1 MYRLIRFA
9 IAALVLTT
17 AAHADVLHV
26 GPGQQYADP
35 RAACLQAR
43 PGDTVLLHTATYRG
57 TYWIENISGTSS
69 NPIVIRGEARD
80 AVVFDGGSESMHF
93 SDCSHLVV
101 ENFTVKGQTG
111 NGMNCDD
118 GGTIET
124 PAHHITFRELTFGTM
139 SVTGNNDQLKL
150 SGLDS
155 FVVENCVFEDGSAGG
170 SGVDMVGCH
179 DGVFRSNTFQ
189 RQGSNCIQAKGGCR
203 YLRIERNR
211 FIDGGQRALNLGGS
225 TGLQFF
231 RPLDAPFEA
240 ADILVVA
247 NVFIRSIAPI
257 AYVGCVRVSVTNNTI
272 VDPVRW
278 VVRILQETVDSSRF
292 LPCGNNIF
300 QNNLVVFRS
309 SISRH
314 VNIGGNTEPSTFT
327 LRNNCWYNVD
337 APASS
342 RPQEAQLTET
352 ASLYG
357 QDPLLRSYATG
368 DVRPL
373 PASPLRGAG
382 YASTERANDMD
393 GRPFAQPPSIGAYE
407 VDEATSV
414 DEQAIQPTIRI
425 TRTIGGY
432 WVEVANSNL
441 PTHVRVYN
449 LLGGFVMSAVVAQ
462 TPQFVPTESGAF
474 IVP

>member
-1 MYRLIRFA
+1 MA
-9 IAALVLTT
+9 TIALAT

-26 GPGQQYADP
+26 GPSQQYADP

-43 PGDTVLLHTATYRG
+43 PGDTVLLHAAQYRG
-57 TYWIENISGTSS
+57 PFFIERIGGTQRD
-69 NPIVIRGEARD
+69 PIVIRGESRD
-80 AVVFDGGSESMHF
+80 AVVFDGGSESIHF
-93 SDCSHLVV
+93 SDCSHLVI

-139 SVTGNNDQLKL
+139 LATGNNDQLKL

-155 FVVENCVFEDGSAGG
+155 FVVENSVFEDGSAGG

-179 DGVFRSNTFQ
+179 DGVFRNNTFR

-203 YLRIERNR
+203 YLRIERNW
-211 FIDGGQRALNLGGS
+211 FLDGGQRALNLGGS
-225 TGLQFF
+225 TGLDFF
-231 RPLDAPFEA
+231 RPRDARFEA
-240 ADILVVA
+240 ADLDVVA
-247 NVFIRSIAPI
+247 NVFIGSIAPI

-278 VVRILQETVDSSRF
+278 VMRILQETVDSLRF
-292 LPCGNNIF
+292 YPCGDNSF
-300 QNNLVVFRS
+300 QNNLIVFRS

-314 VNIGGNTEPSTFT
+314 VNIGPNTNPSSFI

-337 APASS
+337 APTSS

-352 ASLYG
+352 SSLYG

-368 DVRPL
+368 NIRPL
-373 PASPLRGAG
+373 PTSPLKGAG
-382 YASTERANDMD
+382 YRVTGLTTDMD
-393 GRPFAQPPSIGAYE
+393 GIPFAQIPSIGAYE
-407 VDEATSV
+407 VDDATSV
-414 DEQAIQPTIRI
+414 DTYITQPAVRI
-425 TRTIGGY
+425 TRTIGGS
-432 WVEVANSNL
+432 WVETAKDRL
-441 PTHVRVYN
+441 PIRVRVFD
-449 LLGGFVMSAVVAQ
+449 LLGSHRATVDV
-462 TPQFVPTESGAF
+462 TTNRQFISTESTAF
-474 IVP
+474 VVP

>member
-1 MYRLIRFA
+1 MVLA
-9 IAALVLTT
+9 VMIAMMAL
-17 AAHADVLHV
+17 AAAARADVLHV
-26 GPGQQYADP
+26 GPGRQYTDP

-43 PGDTVLLHTATYRG
+43 PGDTVLLHAAQYRG
-57 TYWIENISGTSS
+57 AFFIENIAGTTRD
-69 NPIVIRGEARD
+69 PIVIRGESRD

-93 SDCSHLVV
+93 SDCSHLVI
-101 ENFTVKGQTG
+101 ENFTVRGQTA

-118 GGTIET
+118 GGSIET
-124 PAHHITFRELTFGTM
+124 PAHHITFRDLTFAAM
-139 SVTGNNDQLKL
+139 AATGNNDQLKL

-155 FVVENCVFEDGSAGG
+155 FVVENCIFEDGSAGG

-179 DGVFRSNTFQ
+179 DGVFRNNTFR

-203 YLRIERNR
+203 FLRIERNW
-211 FIDGGQRALNLGGS
+211 FVDGGQRAVNLGGS

-272 VDPVRW
+272 IDPARW
-278 VVRILQETVDSSRF
+278 VIRILQETVDSSRF

-314 VNIGGNTEPSTFT
+314 VNIGSNTEPSSFT

-342 RPQEAQLTET
+342 RPQEALLTET

-373 PASPLRGAG
+373 PASPLRAAG
-382 YASTERANDMD
+382 YATTESAIDID
-393 GRPFAQPPSIGAYE
+393 GKPFAQPPSIGAYE

-414 DEQAIQPTIRI
+414 DEHAIQPTIRV
-425 TRTIGGY
+425 TRTIGGS
-432 WVEVANSNL
+432 WIETAPSNL
-441 PTHVRVYN
+441 PKHVRVCN
-449 LLGGFVMSAVVAQ
+449 LLGGFVQSVVIAH

>member
-1 MYRLIRFA
+1 MLAVMIT
-9 IAALVLTT
+9 ALVL
-17 AAHADVLHV
+17 AVSAYANVLHV
-26 GPGQQYADP
+26 GPGRQYADP
-35 RAACLQAR
+35 RAACLEAR
-43 PGDTVLLHTATYRG
+43 PGDTVLLHAAQYRG
-57 TYWIENISGTSS
+57 PFFIENIAGTASD
-69 NPIVIRGEARD
+69 PIVIRGESRE
-80 AVVFDGGSESMHF
+80 AVLFDGGSESMHF
-93 SDCSHLVV
+93 SDCSRLVI
-101 ENFTVKGQTG
+101 ENFTVRGQTA

-118 GGTIET
+118 GGSIET
-124 PAHHITFRELTFGTM
+124 PAHHITFRDLTFAAM
-139 SVTGNNDQLKL
+139 AATGNNDQLKL
-150 SGLDS
+150 SGLDT

-179 DGVFRSNTFQ
+179 FGVFRSNTFQ

-203 YLRIERNR
+203 FLRIERNR
-211 FIDGGQRALNLGGS
+211 FVDGGQRALNLGGS

-231 RPLDAPFEA
+231 RPLDAPYEA
-240 ADILVVA
+240 ADIQVVA
-247 NVFIRSIAPI
+247 NVFLGSIAPI

-272 VDPVRW
+272 IDPVRW
-278 VVRILQETVDSSRF
+278 VIRILQETVDPSRF

-300 QNNLVVFRS
+300 ENNLVVFRS

-314 VNIGGNTEPSTFT
+314 VNIGGNTEPSTFI

-342 RPQEAQLTET
+342 RPQELQLTES

-357 QDPLLRSYATG
+357 EDPLLRSYATG

-407 VDEATSV
+407 VDDATSV
-414 DEQAIQPTIRI
+414 ETHIAQPSIRV
-425 TRTIGGY
+425 TRTMDGS
-432 WVEVANSNL
+432 WVETSMDNL
-441 PTHVRVYN
+441 PLRLRVFD
-449 LLGGFVMSAVVAQ
+449 LLGSFVTTVDVNS
-462 TPQFVPTESGAF
+462 TRQFIPTQRMAL
-474 IVP
+474 VMP

>member
-1 MYRLIRFA
+1 MLAVMIT
-9 IAALVLTT
+9 ALVL
-17 AAHADVLHV
+17 AVSAHADVLHV
-26 GPGQQYADP
+26 GPGRQYADP

-43 PGDTVLLHTATYRG
+43 PGDTVLLHAAQYRG
-57 TYWIENISGTSS
+57 PFFIENIAGTASD
-69 NPIVIRGEARD
+69 PIVIRGESRE

-93 SDCSHLVV
+93 SDCSHLVI
-101 ENFTVKGQTG
+101 ENFTVRGQTA

-124 PAHHITFRELTFGTM
+124 PAHHITFRDLTFAAM
-139 SVTGNNDQLKL
+139 AATGNNDQLKL

-155 FVVENCVFEDGSAGG
+155 FVVENCVFEDGSSGG

-179 DGVFRSNTFQ
+179 FGVFRSNTFQ

-203 YLRIERNR
+203 FLRIERNR
-211 FIDGGQRALNLGGS
+211 FVDGGQRVLNLGGS

-240 ADILVVA
+240 ADIMVVA

-272 VDPVRW
+272 IDPVRW
-278 VVRILQETVDSSRF
+278 VIRILQETVDPSRF

-300 QNNLVVFRS
+300 ENNLVVFRS

-337 APASS
+337 APTSS
-342 RPQEAQLTET
+342 RPQEALLTET
-352 ASLYG
+352 SSLYG

-414 DEQAIQPTIRI
+414 DAYIAQPSIRI
-425 TRTIGGY
+425 TRTIGGS
-432 WVEVANSNL
+432 WIETSHDQL
-441 PTHVRVYN
+441 PIRVRVFD
-449 LLGGFVMSAVVAQ
+449 LLGSHVATVDVESTRQFISTEPAALVV
-462 TPQFVPTESGAF
+462 P
-474 IVP
+474 

>member
-9 IAALVLTT
+9 ITALVLTT
-17 AAHADVLHV
+17 VAHADILHV

-35 RAACLQAR
+35 RVACLQAR
-43 PGDTVLLHTATYRG
+43 PGDTVLLHAAQYRG
-57 TYWIENISGTSS
+57 AFFIENIAGTARD
-69 NPIVIRGEARD
+69 PIVIRGESREG
-80 AVVFDGGSESMHF
+80 VVFDGGSESLHF
-93 SDCSHLVV
+93 SDCSYLVI
-101 ENFTVKGQTG
+101 ENFTVRGQTA

-124 PAHHITFRELTFGTM
+124 PAHHITFRDLTFAAM
-139 SVTGNNDQLKL
+139 AATGNNDQLKL

-155 FVVENCVFEDGSAGG
+155 FVVENCIFEDGSAGG

-179 DGVFRSNTFQ
+179 SGVFRSNTFQ

-203 YLRIERNR
+203 FLRIERNR

-240 ADILVVA
+240 ADIVVVA

-257 AYVGCVRVSVTNNTI
+257 AYVGSVRVSVTNNTI
-272 VDPVRW
+272 IDPVRW
-278 VVRILQETVDSSRF
+278 VIRILQETVDPSRF
-292 LPCGNNIF
+292 LPCGDNTF

-337 APASS
+337 VPTSS

-352 ASLYG
+352 SSLYG

-373 PASPLRGAG
+373 PASPLRAAG
-382 YASTERANDMD
+382 YASSESSFDID

-407 VDEATSV
+407 ADEATSV
-414 DEQAIQPTIRI
+414 DVYIAQPSIRI
-425 TRTIGGY
+425 TRTIGGS
-432 WVEVANSNL
+432 WIETSNDHL
-441 PTHVRVYN
+441 PIRVRVFD
-449 LLGGFVMSAVVAQ
+449 LLGSHVA
-462 TPQFVPTESGAF
+462 TVDVESTRQFISTEPTSL

>member
-1 MYRLIRFA
+1 MLAVMIT
-9 IAALVLTT
+9 ALVL
-17 AAHADVLHV
+17 AVSAYADVLHV
-26 GPGQQYADP
+26 GPGRQYADP
-35 RAACLQAR
+35 RAACLEAR
-43 PGDTVLLHTATYRG
+43 PGDTVLLHAAQYRG
-57 TYWIENISGTSS
+57 PFFIENIAGTASD
-69 NPIVIRGEARD
+69 PIVIRGESRE
-80 AVVFDGGSESMHF
+80 AVLFDGGSESMHF
-93 SDCSHLVV
+93 SDCSHLVI
-101 ENFTVKGQTG
+101 ENITVRGQTA

-118 GGTIET
+118 GGSIET
-124 PAHHITFRELTFGTM
+124 PAHHITFRDLTFAAM
-139 SVTGNNDQLKL
+139 AATGNNDQLKL

-179 DGVFRSNTFQ
+179 FGVFRSNTFQ

-203 YLRIERNR
+203 FLRIERNR
-211 FIDGGQRALNLGGS
+211 FVDGGQRALNLGGS

-231 RPLDAPFEA
+231 RPLDAPYEA
-240 ADILVVA
+240 ADIQVVA
-247 NVFIRSIAPI
+247 NVFLGSIAPI

-272 VDPVRW
+272 IDPVRW
-278 VVRILQETVDSSRF
+278 VIRILQETVDPSRF

-300 QNNLVVFRS
+300 ENNLVVFRS

-342 RPQEAQLTET
+342 RPQEPQLTES

-357 QDPLLRSYATG
+357 EDPLLRSYATG

-414 DEQAIQPTIRI
+414 DAYIAQPSIRI
-425 TRTIGGY
+425 TRTIGGS
-432 WVEVANSNL
+432 WIETSHDQL
-441 PTHVRVYN
+441 PIRVRVFD
-449 LLGGFVMSAVVAQ
+449 LLGSHVATVDVESTRQFISTEPAALVV
-462 TPQFVPTESGAF
+462 P
-474 IVP
+474 

>member
-1 MYRLIRFA
+1 MVLA
-9 IAALVLTT
+9 VMIATMALAS
-17 AAHADVLHV
+17 AARADVLHV
-26 GPGQQYADP
+26 GPSQQYADP

-43 PGDTVLLHTATYRG
+43 PGDTVLLHAAQYRG
-57 TYWIENISGTSS
+57 PFFIERIGGTQRD
-69 NPIVIRGEARD
+69 PIVIRGESRD
-80 AVVFDGGSESMHF
+80 AVVFDGGSESIHF
-93 SDCSHLVV
+93 SDCSHLVI

-139 SVTGNNDQLKL
+139 SATGNNDQLKL

-179 DGVFRSNTFQ
+179 DGVFRSNTFR
-189 RQGSNCIQAKGGCR
+189 RQGTNCIQAKGGCR
-203 YLRIERNR
+203 FLRIEHNR
-211 FIDGGQRALNLGGS
+211 FVDGGQRALNLGGS

-240 ADILVVA
+240 ADIVVVA

-272 VDPVRW
+272 IDPVRW

-327 LRNNCWYNVD
+327 FRNNCWYNVD

-342 RPQEAQLTET
+342 RPQEPQLTET

-373 PASPLRGAG
+373 PASPLRAAG
-382 YASTERANDMD
+382 YATTESAIDID
-393 GRPFAQPPSIGAYE
+393 GKPFAQPPSIGAYE
-407 VDEATSV
+407 VDDATSV
-414 DEQAIQPTIRI
+414 ETCIVHPSIRI
-425 TRTIGGY
+425 TRTIGGS
-432 WVEVANSNL
+432 WVEIANDHL
-441 PTHVRVYN
+441 PIRVRIFD
-449 LLGGFVMSAVVAQ
+449 LLGLHIGTVDITA
-462 TPQFVPTESGAF
+462 TRQFISTESTAF
-474 IVP
+474 VVP

>member
-1 MYRLIRFA
+1 MLLLFIA
-9 IAALVLTT
+9 ISTLVLSVP
-17 AAHADVLHV
+17 ASADVLHV
-26 GPGQQYADP
+26 GPSQQYAEP

-43 PGDTVLLHTATYRG
+43 PGDTVLLHAAIYRG
-57 TYWIENISGTSS
+57 AYWIENIAGSI
-69 NPIVIRGEARD
+69 NKPIVIRGESRD
-80 AVVFDGGSESMHF
+80 AVVFDGGSESIHF

-101 ENFTVKGQTG
+101 ENFTVKGQIG

-124 PAHHITFRELTFGTM
+124 PTHHITFRDLTFAAM
-139 SVTGNNDQLKL
+139 SATGNNDQLKL

-179 DGVFRSNTFQ
+179 YGVFRGNTFQ

-203 YLRIERNR
+203 FLRIERNR

-231 RPLDAPFEA
+231 RPLDAPYEA
-240 ADILVVA
+240 ADIQVVA
-247 NVFIRSIAPI
+247 NVFLRSIAPI
-257 AYVGCVRVSVTNNTI
+257 AYVGCVRVSVANNTI
-272 VDPVRW
+272 IDPVRW
-278 VVRILQETVDSSRF
+278 VVRILQETVDPSRF

-300 QNNLVVFRS
+300 QNNLIVFRS

-314 VNIGGNTEPSTFT
+314 VNIGGNTDPSSFT

-352 ASLYG
+352 ASLFG

-368 DVRPL
+368 DGQPL

-382 YASTERANDMD
+382 YASTEPAIDID
-393 GRPFAQPPSIGAYE
+393 GRQFAQPPSIGAYE
-407 VDEATSV
+407 IDGATSV
-414 DEQAIQPTIRI
+414 DEQNIQPTIRI
-425 TRTIGGY
+425 TRTIGGS
-432 WVEVANSNL
+432 WVEVADNHL
-441 PTHVRVYN
+441 PIQVRVFD
-449 LLGGFVMSAVVAQ
+449 LLGSHVATVDVTAARQFISTASVAFV
-462 TPQFVPTESGAF
+462 VP
-474 IVP
+474 